1 MKIPI
6 EGDRI
11 RIRDRERV
19 IEETCFE
26 SFADLARAPYGR
38 TMSVL
43 TKSLYQFGRHYWLRV
58 EDV

>member
-43 TKSLYQFGRHYWLRV
+43 TKAFTNLDATIG
-58 EDV
+58 